1 MFLIP
6 IGNRVKDLTF
16 VFIFGL
22 GTLIP
27 NLLEEEVAH
36 RDFIWFEDLGSL
48 GGGSVG

>member
-6 IGNRVKDLTF
+6 IQNWVENLTI

-27 NLLEEEVAH
+27 NLLEDEVAH
-36 RDFIWFEDLGSL
+36 RDFIWLEDLGSL
-48 GGGSVG
+48 GDGSVG